1 MKQIIYTK
9 NAPEPIGPYSQAVRH
24 GNFLYT
30 SGQIAIN
37 PETGALIE
45 GNIEEET
52 HQVMLNLKAVLK
64 AAGMTFQH
72 VIKASIFITDMGDF
86 GAINSVYGRYF
97 DGETAPARET
107 VQVARLPKD
116 VRVEISVIAAE

>member
-9 NAPEPIGPYSQAVRH
+9 DTPEPIGPYSQAVRY

-37 PETGALIE
+37 PETGALTE

-52 HQVMLNLKAVLK
+52 HRVMLNLKAVLK

-86 GAINSVYGRYF
+86 GAINSVYGSYF
-97 DGETAPARET
+97 DGKTAPARET
-107 VQVARLPKD
+107 VQVGRLPKD